1 MSAGFQH
8 CPACDEEYV
17 AGIVACVDCGAPLH
31 PGPLPRLEGRA
42 AAAGGADDDEAPLPP
57 GAPDALLVELP
68 GRQAH
73 EAVLALLQE
82 GIICAVEC
90 DGAHKLYLPQQRP
103 HEPFAVS
110 RPVSVFVA
118 TAHLEA
124 AGEVLASLQSEDLIG
139 AQWADTPPPED
150 GLDMADD
157 DAAAAAAAEA
167 PAPLAPTR
175 TSMNIVW
182 VVLLGLAL
190 LVYLLAR

>member
-17 AGIVACVDCGAPLH
+17 AGIVACVDCGA
-31 PGPLPRLEGRA
+31 PLPRLEGRA